1 MGFPGGSDGKESA
14 CNVGDGSLILG
25 SGRSPGEGNGYP
37 LLARRIPWSEEP
49 DGLQSMGSKESDST
63 QRLTLSLSKGII
75 PQGAALKINCAV
87 CAPAASHLQ
96 KALRKR
102 DARLG
107 TGSIFRKDLGFQKEW
122 GLVVRARG
130 NLYIFLYPH
139 HRPAE
144 ENGEGGGGW
153 WSLGNRGG
161 ERPAPALVLDL
172 SAAGRAGPQLRG
184 DARLQQVWGAFR
196 DWGVLASQLGV
207 EKTLA
212 GVRHPPRTAAAARQ
226 GLPGWG

>member
-25 SGRSPGEGNGYP
+25 SGRSPEGNGYP
-37 LLARRIPWSEEP
+37 LALRIPWAEKP
-49 DGLQSMGSKESDST
+49 DGLQSMGSKESDRT
-63 QRLTLSLSKGII
+63 QRLPLSLSKGII

-87 CAPAASHLQ
+87 SAPAAFHFQ
-96 KALRKR
+96 KALRKW
-102 DARLG
+102 DTRLG
-107 TGSIFRKDLGFQKEW
+107 TGSTFRKDLCFQREW
-122 GLVVRARG
+122 GLVVGAKG
-130 NLYIFLYPH
+130 NLFIFLYPH
-139 HRPAE
+139 HKPAE
-144 ENGEGGGGW
+144 ENGEGRGGW
-153 WSLGNRGG
+153 WSLGSRGG

-172 SAAGRAGPQLRG
+172 SAPERAGPQLRG